1 MEIAYDIVIV
11 GGGLGGA
18 TLGGVMA
25 AAGKRVLVL
34 ERTASFQDRVRGEVL
49 APWGCTEAR
58 EVGLFDILHRSC
70 GHELRWWNGDLDGM
84 QFLHRDVPATT
95 RTGLPILTF
104 YHPDMQRLVLDAA
117 IDAGAEVRRG
127 TVATMVEPGPT
138 PRVGY
143 RHDGGTDVT
152 SARLVVGADGRGSAL
167 RKWGG
172 FSVHSDPQ
180 RRFFAGVLMDDLP
193 APEDTLYSRFRP
205 SEGLIS
211 WMFPQGS
218 GRVRAY
224 VGYPAAS
231 AHERLQGAGDIPRFI
246 ETSVHIGVPEDYFT
260 NARVAGPLATFDAT
274 DNWVNHP
281 YQNGIALIGDAAAT
295 SDPTW
300 GQGMAL
306 TLRDVR
312 LLSEALLR
320 DDDWNAA
327 AHAYAEEHDRGYTA
341 CHTCDNWYTGLL
353 LEIGP
358 DADARRSRALPVIA
372 EDPTRIPDTPF
383 DGPAITPDETMRRRM
398 FAEDAGA

>member
-1 MEIAYDIVIV
+1 MATGYDIVMV

-18 TLGGVMA
+18 TLARVMA

-49 APWGCTEAR
+49 VPWGCTEAR
-58 EVGLFDILHRSC
+58 QLGLFDILRRSC
-70 GHELRWWNGDLDGM
+70 GHELRWWDADLDGM
-84 QFLHRDVPATT
+84 PFLHRDLPATT
-95 RTGLPILTF
+95 RTRLPVLTF
-104 YHPDMQRLVLDAA
+104 YHPDMQQLVMDAA
-117 IDAGAEVRRG
+117 VDAGAEVRRG
-127 TVATMVEPGPT
+127 AVATMVEPGPT
-138 PRVGY
+138 PRVSY
-143 RHDGGTDVT
+143 RHEGETAVT

-205 SEGLIS
+205 GEGLIS
-211 WMFPQGS
+211 WMFPQGG
-218 GRVRAY
+218 GRVRTY
-224 VGYPAAS
+224 IGYHAAS
-231 AHERLQGAGDIPRFI
+231 THGRLQGVGDIPRFI
-246 ETSVHIGVPEDYFT
+246 ETSVHIGVPEDYFAS
-260 NARVAGPLATFDAT
+260 ARVAGPLATFDGT

-312 LLSEALLR
+312 LLSEALQR
-320 DDDWNAA
+320 DDDWDAA
-327 AHAYAEEHDRGYTA
+327 AHAYAGEHDRGYAA
-341 CHTCDNWYTGLL
+341 CHTCDNWYTDLL

-358 DADARRSRALPVIA
+358 EADARRARAFEVIA
-372 EDPTRIPDTPF
+372 QDPTRIPDTPF
-383 DGPAITPDETMRRRM
+383 DGPEITPDDNMRRRM
-398 FAEDAGA
+398 FGEDAEA